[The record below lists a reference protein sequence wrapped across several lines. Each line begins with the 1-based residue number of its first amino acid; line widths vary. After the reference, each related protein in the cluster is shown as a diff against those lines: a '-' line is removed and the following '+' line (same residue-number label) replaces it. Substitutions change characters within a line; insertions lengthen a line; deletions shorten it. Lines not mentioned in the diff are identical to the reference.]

1 MTIARV
7 LVAAALLWGGAT
19 AVRSAESV
27 EEQRER
33 LRRVQTEL
41 ERKRREK
48 EQSDRR
54 AREYR
59 QEADRIG
66 RELEGARRA
75 LENTE
80 SQLLETERKR
90 AATEERM
97 RASRRSLG
105 AWEDKLSALL
115 AAHYQRRTVGA
126 EGAFPLWAYEAAVLT
141 ERVTGLNFA
150 VENHAEVVAIRD
162 QLFAIEE
169 ELRNLRTAKTRDERR
184 IGNARDQMRKLAQT
198 EEGRRALLS
207 RQIEDLHASA
217 ARFERMIQD
226 LLEKERRARTVVKPR
241 GAPAAADRWRGRVGW
256 PVPGP
261 VVEKFGRTHHP
272 ELDTYVISNGVRL
285 RPAAG
290 SAVTAVR
297 DGEVLFAGP
306 FMNYGLMALVS
317 HVDGLHTICANLGD
331 LAVTAGQKVVE
342 GQTIGRAG
350 RDDQGR
356 PVVYFEMRVDGDPV
370 DPERWVK

>member
-1 MTIARV
+1 MTRARV
-7 LVAAALLWGGAT
+7 LLAALWLWGPAAA
-19 AVRSAESV
+19 RSAETV

-33 LRRVQTEL
+33 LRRVQSEL
-41 ERKRREK
+41 DRKHREK
-48 EQSDRR
+48 EQADRR

-75 LENTE
+75 LENTD
-80 SQLLETERKR
+80 SQLVETERNR

-97 RASRRSLG
+97 RTSRRSLG
-105 AWEDKLSALL
+105 AWEDKLSAVL
-115 AAHYQRRTVGA
+115 ATHYRRRTVGA
-126 EGAFPLWAYEAAVLT
+126 EGTFPLWSYEAAVLND
-141 ERVTGLNFA
+141 RVTGLNFA
-150 VENHAEVVAIRD
+150 VENHADVVAIRD
-162 QLFAIEE
+162 QLLSIEE
-169 ELRNLRTAKTRDERR
+169 ELRNLRTSKTRDERR
-184 IGNARDQMRKLAQT
+184 IGNARDQMRLLART
-198 EEGRRALLS
+198 EEGRRALLA
-207 RQIEDLHASA
+207 RQIDDLNASA

-226 LLEKERRARTVVKPR
+226 LLEKERRARSTVKPR
-241 GAPAAADRWRGRVGW
+241 GTAAAADRWRGRVGW
-256 PVPGP
+256 PVTGA

-290 SAVTAVR
+290 SPVTAVR

-331 LAVTAGQKVVE
+331 LTVSAGQKVME

>member
-1 MTIARV
+1 LTSARV
-7 LVAAALLWGGAT
+7 LLAALWLWGPTT
-19 AVRSAESV
+19 ARSAETV
-27 EEQRER
+27 DDQRER
-33 LRRVQTEL
+33 LRRVQSEL
-41 ERKRREK
+41 DRKRREK
-48 EQSDRR
+48 EQADRR

-90 AATEERM
+90 AATEDRM
-97 RASRRSLG
+97 RTSRRSLG
-105 AWEDKLSALL
+105 AWEDKLAALL
-115 AAHYQRRTVGA
+115 ATHYRRRTVGA
-126 EGAFPLWAYEAAVLT
+126 EGAFPQWSYEAAVLSD
-141 ERVTGLNFA
+141 RVTGLNFA
-150 VENHAEVVAIRD
+150 VENHADVVAIRD
-162 QLFAIEE
+162 QLLSIEE
-169 ELRNLRTAKTRDERR
+169 ELRNLRTSKTRDERR
-184 IGNARDQMRKLAQT
+184 IGTARDQMRLLART
-198 EEGRRALLS
+198 EEGRRALLA
-207 RQIEDLHASA
+207 RQIDDLNASA
-217 ARFERMIQD
+217 ARFERLIQD
-226 LLEKERRARTVVKPR
+226 LLEKERRARSTVKPR
-241 GAPAAADRWRGRVGW
+241 GTAAAAERWRGRVGW
-256 PVPGP
+256 PVSGT

-297 DGEVLFAGP
+297 EGEVLFAGS

-331 LAVTAGQKVVE
+331 LAVAAGQKVAE